1 MGRAP
6 KVPGAVPEDG
16 DLSTLAVAA
25 PAISEESFAFMEVC
39 LFDLPYVG
47 AYDQA
52 IRILGYPKRG
62 YLRSFGGREAFM
74 YRRRVLILTVALA
87 FVCSV
92 GGSVLAQKNNND
104 KGKQQPQ
111 RPPQE
116 QQDVQALV
124 TLVDTALLADTGVP
138 IPAPGAQPAT
148 TPVTPKPLAF
158 GAADKN
164 EGDVSVKWQSNHFV
178 KGQSGDTYVPFTLA
192 VDKAQLSKGA
202 ALYVRI
208 VSAEQASAFASAMVA
223 TATPPKDGK
232 ATPPPRPSFQWDSVH
247 FLDAPDGQ
255 LSRAVQLKPGQYV
268 AFIAVKEKS
277 PAPAGNQRNNRNN
290 DKNAPPAAAAAGP
303 AGLLRHEITVPDFNT
318 PDLRTSS
325 VIVAQSVEPLTAA
338 LPADQQEA
346 NPYVFGP
353 MRIVPSFDGR
363 FPKTSELSVI
373 FWIYGAKEAA
383 SGKPDV
389 VVDYSFH
396 QRLAEGE
403 KYFNKTAP
411 QPLNAET
418 LPPQFSIAA
427 GHQLPGSLV
436 IPLTSF
442 PAGDYRLEIKVTDKP
457 SGAQL
462 TQSVNFSVLPV

>member
-1 MGRAP
+1 MHG
-6 KVPGAVPEDG
+6 
-16 DLSTLAVAA
+16 
-25 PAISEESFAFMEVC
+25 
-39 LFDLPYVG
+39 
-47 AYDQA
+47 
-52 IRILGYPKRG
+52 
-62 YLRSFGGREAFM
+62 
-74 YRRRVLILTVALA
+74 RRVLIFTVALA
-87 FVCSV
+87 FVCTA
-92 GGSVLAQKNNND
+92 GSSLLAQRNNND
-104 KGKQQPQ
+104 KGKQQQQ

-124 TLVDTALLADTGVP
+124 TAVDTALMTDTGVP
-138 IPAPGAQPAT
+138 VPTPGAQAPAA
-148 TPVTPKPLAF
+148 PVTPKPLAF
-158 GAADKN
+158 GAPDKN
-164 EGDVSVKWQSNHFV
+164 EGDVAVKWVSNHFV

-208 VSAEQASAFASAMVA
+208 VSAEQAASFASAMA
-223 TATPPKDGK
+223 AMATPPKDGK
-232 ATPPPRPSFQWDSVH
+232 ATPPPRPTFGWDSVH

-255 LSRAVQLKPGQYV
+255 LSRAVQLKPGQYI
-268 AFIAVKEKS
+268 AFIALKEKS

-290 DKNAPPAAAAAGP
+290 DKNAPAAAAAGP
-303 AGLLRHEITVPDFNT
+303 VGVLRHEITVPDYNT

-353 MRIVPSFDGR
+353 MRIVPSADGK
-363 FPKTSELSVI
+363 FSKSGELSVI

-389 VVDYSFH
+389 VVDYSVH
-396 QRLAEGE
+396 QKLAEGE

-436 IPLTSF
+436 IPLASF

-457 SGAQL
+457 SGAML
-462 TQSVNFSVLPV
+462 TQSVNFTVLPV

>member
-1 MGRAP
+1 MHG
-6 KVPGAVPEDG
+6 
-16 DLSTLAVAA
+16 
-25 PAISEESFAFMEVC
+25 
-39 LFDLPYVG
+39 
-47 AYDQA
+47 
-52 IRILGYPKRG
+52 
-62 YLRSFGGREAFM
+62 
-74 YRRRVLILTVALA
+74 RRVLILTVALA
-87 FVCSV
+87 FVCTAGS
-92 GGSVLAQKNNND
+92 SVLAQRNNND
-104 KGKQQPQ
+104 KGKQPQ

-124 TLVDTALLADTGVP
+124 TLVDNALMTDTGVP
-138 IPAPGAQPAT
+138 VPTPGAQAPSA
-148 TPVTPKPLAF
+148 PVTPKPLAF
-158 GAADKN
+158 GGGDKN
-164 EGDVSVKWQSNHFV
+164 EGDVSVKWISNHFV

-192 VDKAQLSKGA
+192 VDKGQLSKGA

-208 VSAEQASAFASAMVA
+208 VSAEQAASFASAMAAMAV
-223 TATPPKDGK
+223 PPKDGK
-232 ATPPPRPSFQWDSVH
+232 ATPPPRPTFQWDSVH

-255 LSRAVQLKPGQYV
+255 LSRAVQLKPGQYI
-268 AFIAVKEKS
+268 AFIALKEKS

-290 DKNAPPAAAAAGP
+290 DKNAPAAAAAGP
-303 AGLLRHEITVPDFNT
+303 VGLLRHEITVPDYNT

-325 VIVAQSVEPLTAA
+325 VIVAQSVEPLSAA

-353 MRIVPSFDGR
+353 MRIVPSPDGK
-363 FPKTSELSVI
+363 FSKSGELSVI

-396 QRLAEGE
+396 QKLAEGE

-457 SGAQL
+457 SGAML
-462 TQSVNFSVLPV
+462 TQSVNFTVLPV

>member
-1 MGRAP
+1 MHG
-6 KVPGAVPEDG
+6 
-16 DLSTLAVAA
+16 
-25 PAISEESFAFMEVC
+25 
-39 LFDLPYVG
+39 
-47 AYDQA
+47 
-52 IRILGYPKRG
+52 
-62 YLRSFGGREAFM
+62 
-74 YRRRVLILTVALA
+74 RRVLILTVALA
-87 FVCSV
+87 FVCTAS
-92 GGSVLAQKNNND
+92 GSLLAQRNNND
-104 KGKQQPQ
+104 KGKQPQ

-124 TLVDTALLADTGVP
+124 TLVDNALLTDVGIPV
-138 IPAPGAQPAT
+138 PAPGAQAPAT
-148 TPVTPKPLAF
+148 PPTPKALAF

-164 EGDVSVKWQSNHFV
+164 EGDVTVKWVSNHFV

-208 VSAEQASAFASAMVA
+208 VSAEQAASFASAMVA
-223 TATPPKDGK
+223 ASAPPKDGK
-232 ATPPPRPSFQWDSVH
+232 AAPSPRPSFQWDSVH

-268 AFIAVKEKS
+268 AFVALKEKS

-290 DKNAPPAAAAAGP
+290 DKNAPPAAAAGP
-303 AGLLRHEITVPDFNT
+303 AGLLRHEITVPDYNT
-318 PDLRTSS
+318 ADLRTSS
-325 VIVAQSVEPLTAA
+325 VIVAQSVEPLSAA

-353 MRIVPSFDGR
+353 MRIVPSPDGK
-363 FPKTSELSVI
+363 FSKSGELSVI

-396 QRLAEGE
+396 QKLAEGE

-436 IPLTSF
+436 IPLSSF

-457 SGAQL
+457 SGATL
-462 TQSVNFSVLPV
+462 TQNVNFSVLPV

>member
-1 MGRAP
+1 MHG
-6 KVPGAVPEDG
+6 
-16 DLSTLAVAA
+16 
-25 PAISEESFAFMEVC
+25 
-39 LFDLPYVG
+39 
-47 AYDQA
+47 
-52 IRILGYPKRG
+52 
-62 YLRSFGGREAFM
+62 
-74 YRRRVLILTVALA
+74 RRVLILTVALA
-87 FVCSV
+87 FVCTAS
-92 GGSVLAQKNNND
+92 GSLQAQRNNND
-104 KGKQQPQ
+104 KGKQPQ

-124 TLVDTALLADTGVP
+124 TLVDTALMTDVGIPV
-138 IPAPGAQPAT
+138 PAPGAQAPAA
-148 TPVTPKPLAF
+148 PPTPKPLAF
-158 GAADKN
+158 GGGDKN
-164 EGDVSVKWQSNHFV
+164 EGDVTVKWVSNHFV

-208 VSAEQASAFASAMVA
+208 VSAEQAASFASAMAAAAV
-223 TATPPKDGK
+223 PPKDGK
-232 ATPPPRPSFQWDSVH
+232 AAPPPRPSFQWDSVH

-268 AFIAVKEKS
+268 AFVALKEKS

-290 DKNAPPAAAAAGP
+290 DKNAPPAAAAGP
-303 AGLLRHEITVPDFNT
+303 VGLLRHEITVPDYNT

-325 VIVAQSVEPLTAA
+325 VIVAQSVEPLSAA

-353 MRIVPSFDGR
+353 MRIVPSPDGK
-363 FPKTSELSVI
+363 FSKSGELSVI

-396 QRLAEGE
+396 QKLAEGE

-436 IPLTSF
+436 IPLSSF

-457 SGAQL
+457 SGATL
-462 TQSVNFSVLPV
+462 TQNVNFTVLPV

>member
-1 MGRAP
+1 MHG
-6 KVPGAVPEDG
+6 
-16 DLSTLAVAA
+16 
-25 PAISEESFAFMEVC
+25 
-39 LFDLPYVG
+39 
-47 AYDQA
+47 
-52 IRILGYPKRG
+52 
-62 YLRSFGGREAFM
+62 
-74 YRRRVLILTVALA
+74 RRVLILTVALA
-87 FVCSV
+87 FVCTAS
-92 GGSVLAQKNNND
+92 GSLLAQRNNND
-104 KGKQQPQ
+104 KGKQPQ

-124 TLVDTALLADTGVP
+124 TLVDTALMTDVGIPVP
-138 IPAPGAQPAT
+138 VPGAQAPAT
-148 TPVTPKPLAF
+148 PPTPKPLAF
-158 GAADKN
+158 GGGDKN
-164 EGDVSVKWQSNHFV
+164 EGDVTVKWVSNHFV

-208 VSAEQASAFASAMVA
+208 VSAEQAASFASAMAAAAV
-223 TATPPKDGK
+223 PPKDGK
-232 ATPPPRPSFQWDSVH
+232 AAPPPRPSFQWDSVH
-247 FLDAPDGQ
+247 FLDVPDGQ
-255 LSRAVQLKPGQYV
+255 LSRAVQLRPGQYIAFV
-268 AFIAVKEKS
+268 ALKEKS

-290 DKNAPPAAAAAGP
+290 DKNAPPAAAAGP
-303 AGLLRHEITVPDFNT
+303 VGLLRHEITVPDYNT

-325 VIVAQSVEPLTAA
+325 VIVAQSVEPLSAA

-353 MRIVPSFDGR
+353 MRIVPSPDGK
-363 FPKTSELSVI
+363 FSKSGELSVI

-396 QRLAEGE
+396 QKLAEGE

-436 IPLTSF
+436 IPLSSF

-457 SGAQL
+457 SGATL
-462 TQSVNFSVLPV
+462 TQNVNFTVLPV

>member
-1 MGRAP
+1 MHG
-6 KVPGAVPEDG
+6 
-16 DLSTLAVAA
+16 
-25 PAISEESFAFMEVC
+25 
-39 LFDLPYVG
+39 
-47 AYDQA
+47 
-52 IRILGYPKRG
+52 
-62 YLRSFGGREAFM
+62 
-74 YRRRVLILTVALA
+74 RRVLILTVALA
-87 FVCSV
+87 FVCTAS
-92 GGSVLAQKNNND
+92 GSLLAQRNNND
-104 KGKQQPQ
+104 KGKQPQ

-124 TLVDTALLADTGVP
+124 TLVDNALLTDVGIPV
-138 IPAPGAQPAT
+138 PAPGAQAPAT
-148 TPVTPKPLAF
+148 PPTPKALAF

-164 EGDVSVKWQSNHFV
+164 EGDVTVKWVSNHFV

-208 VSAEQASAFASAMVA
+208 VSAEQAASFASAMVA
-223 TATPPKDGK
+223 ASAPPKDGK
-232 ATPPPRPSFQWDSVH
+232 AAPLPRPSFQWDSVH

-268 AFIAVKEKS
+268 AFVALKEKS

-290 DKNAPPAAAAAGP
+290 DKNAPPVAAAGP
-303 AGLLRHEITVPDFNT
+303 AGLLRHEITVPDYNT
-318 PDLRTSS
+318 ADLRTSS
-325 VIVAQSVEPLTAA
+325 VIVAQSVEPLSAA

-353 MRIVPSFDGR
+353 MRIVPSPDGK
-363 FPKTSELSVI
+363 FSKSGELSVI

-396 QRLAEGE
+396 QKLAEGE

-436 IPLTSF
+436 IPLSSF

-457 SGAQL
+457 SGATL
-462 TQSVNFSVLPV
+462 TQNVNFSVLPV

>member
-1 MGRAP
+1 MHGRRAL
-6 KVPGAVPEDG
+6 V
-16 DLSTLAVAA
+16 
-25 PAISEESFAFMEVC
+25 
-39 LFDLPYVG
+39 
-47 AYDQA
+47 
-52 IRILGYPKRG
+52 
-62 YLRSFGGREAFM
+62 
-74 YRRRVLILTVALA
+74 LTVAIGFL
-87 FVCSV
+87 CSV
-92 GGSVLAQKNNND
+92 AWPVSAQRNND
-104 KGKQQPQ
+104 NKGKQQQQQ

-138 IPAPGAQPAT
+138 VPAPGAQPPS

-158 GAADKN
+158 GAPDKS
-164 EGDVSVKWQSNHFV
+164 EGEISVKWQSNHFV
-178 KGQSGDTYVPFTLA
+178 KGQSGDTYVPFTIA
-192 VDKAQLSKGA
+192 VDKGQLSKGA

-208 VSAEQASAFASAMVA
+208 VSAEQAAAFATAMTA
-223 TATPPKDGK
+223 TASPQAQQGGKPP
-232 ATPPPRPSFQWDSVH
+232 AAPARPSFQWDSVH

-255 LSRAVQLKPGQYV
+255 LSRAVQLKPGQYI
-268 AFIAVKEKS
+268 AFVAVKEKS
-277 PAPAGNQRNNRNN
+277 PAPAGNQRNDRNRNNN
-290 DKNAPPAAAAAGP
+290 DKNAPPAAAAGP
-303 AGLLRHEITVPDFNT
+303 VGLLRHEITVPDFNV

-325 VIVAQSVEPLTAA
+325 VIVAKSVEPLNAP

-353 MRIVPSFDGR
+353 MRIVPSLDGK
-363 FPKTSELSVI
+363 FAKGGELSVI
-373 FWIYGAKEAA
+373 FWIYGAKDAA

-418 LPPQFSIAA
+418 LPPQFSTAA

-436 IPLTSF
+436 IPLSSF

-457 SGAQL
+457 SGNML
-462 TQSVNFSVLPV
+462 TESVNFTVLPV

>member
-1 MGRAP
+1 MHG
-6 KVPGAVPEDG
+6 
-16 DLSTLAVAA
+16 
-25 PAISEESFAFMEVC
+25 
-39 LFDLPYVG
+39 
-47 AYDQA
+47 
-52 IRILGYPKRG
+52 
-62 YLRSFGGREAFM
+62 
-74 YRRRVLILTVALA
+74 RRVLILTVALA
-87 FVCSV
+87 FVCTAS
-92 GGSVLAQKNNND
+92 GSLQAQRNNND
-104 KGKQQPQ
+104 KGKQPQ

-124 TLVDTALLADTGVP
+124 TLVDTALMTDVGIPV
-138 IPAPGAQPAT
+138 PAPGAQAPAT
-148 TPVTPKPLAF
+148 PPTPKPLAF
-158 GAADKN
+158 GGGDKN
-164 EGDVSVKWQSNHFV
+164 EGDVTVKWVSNHFV

-208 VSAEQASAFASAMVA
+208 VSAEQASSFASAMAAAAV
-223 TATPPKDGK
+223 PPKDGK
-232 ATPPPRPSFQWDSVH
+232 AAPPPRPSFQWDSVH

-268 AFIAVKEKS
+268 AFVALKEKS

-290 DKNAPPAAAAAGP
+290 DKNAPPAAAAGP
-303 AGLLRHEITVPDFNT
+303 VGLLRHEITVPDYNT

-325 VIVAQSVEPLTAA
+325 VIVAQSVEPLSAA

-353 MRIVPSFDGR
+353 MRIVPSPDGK
-363 FPKTSELSVI
+363 FSKSGELSVI

-396 QRLAEGE
+396 QKLAEGE

-436 IPLTSF
+436 IPLSSF

-457 SGAQL
+457 SGATL
-462 TQSVNFSVLPV
+462 TQNVNFTVLPV

>member
-1 MGRAP
+1 MHVRRA
-6 KVPGAVPEDG
+6 
-16 DLSTLAVAA
+16 
-25 PAISEESFAFMEVC
+25 
-39 LFDLPYVG
+39 
-47 AYDQA
+47 
-52 IRILGYPKRG
+52 
-62 YLRSFGGREAFM
+62 
-74 YRRRVLILTVALA
+74 LILTVALG
-87 FVCSV
+87 FVCSATFP
-92 GGSVLAQKNNND
+92 VLAQRNND
-104 KGKQQPQ
+104 NKSKPQQQQQ

-124 TLVDTALLADTGVP
+124 TLVDTALMTDTGVP
-138 IPAPGAQPAT
+138 VPTPGAQAPT
-148 TPVTPKPLAF
+148 TPITPKPLAF

-164 EGDVSVKWQSNHFV
+164 EGDVAVKWQSQHFV
-178 KGQSGDTYVPFTLA
+178 KGQSGDTYVPFTVT

-208 VSAEQASAFASAMVA
+208 VSAEQASAFGTAMAAMVV
-223 TATPPKDGK
+223 PPAQGAKP
-232 ATPPPRPSFQWDSVH
+232 AAAPARPTFAWDSVH
-247 FLDAPDGQ
+247 FIDVPDGGM

-277 PAPAGNQRNNRNN
+277 AAPAGNQRNDRNRN
-290 DKNAPPAAAAAGP
+290 DRNAPPAAAAAGP
-303 AGLLRHEITVPDFNT
+303 AGLLRHEITVPDYNV

-338 LPADQQEA
+338 LPADQQES

-353 MRIVPSFDGR
+353 MRIVPSLDGK
-363 FPKTSELSVI
+363 FSKSGELSVI
-373 FWIYGAKEAA
+373 FWIYGAKDAT

-436 IPLTSF
+436 IPLASF

-457 SGAQL
+457 SGNML
-462 TQSVNFSVLPV
+462 TQSVNFTVLPV